1 MNEKIAEEFNRRY
14 CRLFGHKMQPKGL
27 RIRMLVCTRCGHGEY
42 IRGNNEAEGNRSEAK
57 GGS

>member
-1 MNEKIAEEFNRRY
+1 MNEKITDWLDRTH
-14 CRLFGHKMQPKGL
+14 CKLFGHKMRPKGL

-42 IRGNNEAEGNRSEAK
+42 ITSNNEAEGNRSEAK